1 MRTASFAA
9 LPLLGLLALLTA
21 CDDPGPLAPY
31 FASRAGAP
39 VAPTN
44 LVATPY
50 SFEMITFSWQD
61 NANNEGGFE
70 VWRSTTGP
78 SGTFTLFT
86 TYPANTTQGGNS
98 GLLPST
104 QYCYEVRAFT
114 LLGQSGKIRDYSD
127 FSSSACATTKGLP
140 VPAAASNVS
149 AVPVYGGNA
158 IQVGWTDNSAD
169 ESGFRIERAVASG
182 GPWTSLGTT
191 WANAVAFYD
200 WQLPAQPPAADQP
213 ACYRVFAFNNYGDAQ
228 SSNVPCTAIPA
239 APSNVAA
246 TASGSDV
253 NVTWTDNSAVEEG
266 FQVLR
271 GDAPYNLSVVATL
284 PANANTYHD
293 PGLPDNTYYY
303 RVLATKDGGTSRES
317 NTANVVVLTTPPAAP
332 STTAVV
338 PISSSGVYLN
348 WSDNSTNEA
357 GFRVE
362 RSHDGGASWAPLAV
376 GPIGPNVNY
385 VIDEGLPSEQA
396 VCYHVI
402 AFNSLGDS
410 PASNP
415 PACATPP
422 AAPTGL
428 FASPGDAGT
437 IDLTWADNSGV
448 EDFYQVRRLTLLTYC
463 DDYGSCYDYYDYV
476 EIATLGPNVTSYH
489 DAGLN
494 SGESHTYIVV
504 ALQRDG
510 GQSDPSNEATAV
522 AP

>member
-61 NANNEGGFE
+61 
-70 VWRSTTGP
+70 
-78 SGTFTLFT
+78 
-86 TYPANTTQGGNS
+86 
-98 GLLPST
+98 
-104 QYCYEVRAFT
+104 
-114 LLGQSGKIRDYSD
+114 
-127 FSSSACATTKGLP
+127 
-140 VPAAASNVS
+140 
-149 AVPVYGGNA
+149 NA

-317 NTANVVVLTTPPAAP
+317 NTANVVVLTTPPPAP
-332 STTAVV
+332 SPASVV
-338 PISSSGVYLN
+338 PSSSSSVDIY
-348 WSDNSTNEA
+348 WSDNSANET

-362 RSHDGGASWAPLAV
+362 RSSDGGGSW
-376 GPIGPNVNY
+376 
-385 VIDEGLPSEQA
+385 
-396 VCYHVI
+396 
-402 AFNSLGDS
+402 
-410 PASNP
+410 
-415 PACATPP
+415 
-422 AAPTGL
+422 
-428 FASPGDAGT
+428 
-437 IDLTWADNSGV
+437 
-448 EDFYQVRRLTLLTYC
+448 
-463 DDYGSCYDYYDYV
+463 
-476 EIATLGPNVTSYH
+476 
-489 DAGLN
+489 
-494 SGESHTYIVV
+494 
-504 ALQRDG
+504 
-510 GQSDPSNEATAV
+510 
-522 AP
+522 